1 MKPQTPW
8 TDAENRLRN
17 CGHEIETAPDKLA
30 AIANKAAEFI
40 TDIKEGYLNQ
50 TQVAD
55 RLHEIA
61 EAYNIY
67 KEHGVDKVQ
76 AAMADGFDREAQ
88 RHDQATSQGKRQE

>member
-40 TDIKEGYLNQ
+40 TDIKEG
-50 TQVAD
+50 
-55 RLHEIA
+55 
-61 EAYNIY
+61 
-67 KEHGVDKVQ
+67 
-76 AAMADGFDREAQ
+76 
-88 RHDQATSQGKRQE
+88 